1 MARYTKKPVDPSNL
15 GTDPNSYTYVDGYG
29 FTPPPPV
36 ITERR
41 MLQFYAN
48 GLGFAVLFYFL
59 LSGFVPVFAAAA
71 VRAGLA
77 GHPRLRRS
85 GHRLLLHHPDGQS
98 ALLGHLPDHPLLCLC
113 VAVPGPSAHRLSAAP
128 LFPRFWR
135 AELLCR
141 AGGQRHRAGQ
151 LQPAHLAAGIGPIWT
166 RTPASPSRKSPPCW
180 P

>member
-41 MLQFYAN
+41 MLQFYQPTAWA
-48 GLGFAVLFYFL
+48 LRCCFIFCFPA
-59 LSGFVPVFAAAA
+59 LSVFAAAA

-77 GHPRLRRS
+77 GHPRLRQP
-85 GHRLLLHHPDGQS
+85 GHRLLLGHPDGQS

-113 VAVPGPSAHRLSAAP
+113 AAVPGPSAHRLSAAP
-128 LFPRFWR
+128 LFPRLWR

-141 AGGQRHRAGQ
+141 AGVSVIGW
-151 LQPAHLAAGIGPIWT
+151 PA
-166 RTPASPSRKSPPCW
+166 PAC
-180 P
+180 